1 MAGEIPFWKGKD
13 AKLVI
18 SFLEDK
24 LIVDHTDWQVTREG
38 DEIEDDI
45 CGEDRAR
52 LDFVTSHFSVEINA
66 MQQQV
71 DMMKAFIKEQ
81 KAKDLRSIPKQ
92 SNIAILIFPNSGTQ
106 AAFQMREYVL
116 GKWKVGYSARKE
128 RNKVA
133 MPGRCRYFD
142 ALPTL

>member
-1 MAGEIPFWKGKD
+1 MSEIPFWKGKD

-18 SFLEDK
+18 TFLAEK
-24 LIVDHTDWQVTREG
+24 LIIDHTDWQVTREG

-52 LDFVTSHFSVEINA
+52 LDFVTSHFGVEINA
-66 MQQQV
+66 MQQNV
-71 DMMKAFIKEQ
+71 DLMKAFIKEQ
-81 KAKDLRSIPKQ
+81 KAKDLRSIPKD
-92 SNIAILIFPNSGTQ
+92 SSIGILIFPNNGTQ
-106 AAFQMREYVL
+106 AAFQMRNYVL
-116 GKWKVGYSARKE
+116 GKWKAGYSGRKE

-142 ALPTL
+142 ELPTL